1 MAADGKF
8 ISRYAKDNPTREDV
22 SESSTSWF
30 ATRKRTDRQPANDV
44 RITEATIPN
53 RMNYF
58 DKHLGWYR
66 LIIDFLLYIELYLIQ
81 AFEDKLSYN
90 IFFQSILLRWKNTR
104 TNVHRPKPIL

>member
-66 LIIDFLLYIELYLIQ
+66 LIIDFLLYIEL
-81 AFEDKLSYN
+81 
-90 IFFQSILLRWKNTR
+90 
-104 TNVHRPKPIL
+104 